1 MANLKLQGLQV
12 CENEMCVSKDAREIY
27 SYAIY
32 IYNEHQMSLIV
43 CFKNPISIYFF
54 KQYKNIENK
63 LKFLKK
69 RTN

>member
-43 CFKNPISIYFF
+43 CFYFF
-54 KQYKNIENK
+54 KQYKKIENK
-63 LKFLKK
+63 LEFLKK
-69 RTN
+69 RTNE